1 MIHFISFNY
10 KLLSF
15 YLNNLHPY
23 KISRKRKYCK
33 QINQYILCSF
43 MLYHQWNSQR
53 EHRTSTS
60 SYITPHAFY
69 LTFLQQR
76 RYCVF
81 EGNTKFSLCL
91 SYHSLFL
98 YKSFLLF
105 YHHSLDVPN
114 YMSTFF
120 FILIFTHP
128 HWYLLSALLTM
139 YCVISYLLHFHSIHV
154 SFILPP

>member
-10 KLLSF
+10 KLLIF
-15 YLNNLHPY
+15 YLNNLHHY

-53 EHRTSTS
+53 ERRTSTS

-69 LTFLQQR
+69 LTFRRSVQR
-76 RYCVF
+76 QYCVF

-98 YKSFLLF
+98 YKSFLPF
-105 YHHSLDVPN
+105 YHNSLDVPN
-114 YMSTFF
+114 YMGTFF
-120 FILIFTHP
+120 FILDIPTGT
-128 HWYLLSALLTM
+128 YYQL
-139 YCVISYLLHFHSIHV
+139 Y
-154 SFILPP
+154 